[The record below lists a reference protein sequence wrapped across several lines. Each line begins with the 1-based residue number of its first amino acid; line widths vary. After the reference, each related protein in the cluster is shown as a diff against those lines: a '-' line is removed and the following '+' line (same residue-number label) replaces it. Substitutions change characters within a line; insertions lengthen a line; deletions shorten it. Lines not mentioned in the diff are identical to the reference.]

1 MKKLPRAVRIAQ
13 RMEQEALGGGQASG
27 TPSYGHQELVT
38 GGALQP
44 SGHLAVTPSQASKPG
59 SVHEGGPGQEA
70 APEL

>member
-1 MKKLPRAVRIAQ
+1 MRIAQ

-44 SGHLAVTPSQASKPG
+44 SGHLAVTPS
-59 SVHEGGPGQEA
+59 
-70 APEL
+70 